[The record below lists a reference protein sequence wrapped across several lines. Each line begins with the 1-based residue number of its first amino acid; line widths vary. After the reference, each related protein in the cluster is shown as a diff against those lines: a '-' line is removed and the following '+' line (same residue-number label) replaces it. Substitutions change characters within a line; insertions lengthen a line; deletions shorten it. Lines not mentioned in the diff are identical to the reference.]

1 MAHYAFLDENNI
13 VTEVIV
19 GIDETEL
26 IEELSPEIWYGNFRN
41 QTCIRTSYNGNIRK
55 NYAGIGYSY
64 DEEKDAFIPPKPF
77 NSWLL
82 DEEICQWQ
90 SPVPYPSE
98 VPEGSFYVWN
108 EDIVNWEEI
117 ILEEPID
124 SSPYPPVV

>member
-64 DEEKDAFIPPKPF
+64 DLDLDAFIPPKPF
-77 NSWLL
+77 NSWIL
-82 DEEICQWQ
+82 DETICQWQ

-98 VPEGSFYVWN
+98 VPEGSYYIWN
-108 EDIVNWEEI
+108 EDLIDWELMTPGETA
-117 ILEEPID
+117 
-124 SSPYPPVV
+124 S